1 MVAKERRPQR
11 QRRRRRNDK
20 GLNRPKRGRERKTRG
35 RKTEK
40 LSGETEKGKGLEG
53 DRVEKRQSTVRPSER
68 GTRRERRTHIYRG
81 SVEERQVHPCAAV
94 AVAVA
99 ETEPALV
106 IYINPII
113 AWRFP
118 N

>member
-1 MVAKERRPQR
+1 MKEKRGWDRDGMR
-11 QRRRRRNDK
+11 
-20 GLNRPKRGRERKTRG
+20 RGRERDG
-35 RKTEK
+35 V
-40 LSGETEKGKGLEG
+40 L
-53 DRVEKRQSTVRPSER
+53 
-68 GTRRERRTHIYRG
+68 
-81 SVEERQVHPCAAV
+81 HPCAAV

>member
-1 MVAKERRPQR
+1 ME
-11 QRRRRRNDK
+11 
-20 GLNRPKRGRERKTRG
+20 KRGNAF
-35 RKTEK
+35 
-40 LSGETEKGKGLEG
+40 
-53 DRVEKRQSTVRPSER
+53 RPSEIPLAR
-68 GTRRERRTHIYRG
+68 ARQEYMVYTRWME
-81 SVEERQVHPCAAV
+81 EERQLHPCAAV

>member
-1 MVAKERRPQR
+1 ME
-11 QRRRRRNDK
+11 
-20 GLNRPKRGRERKTRG
+20 KRDETR
-35 RKTEK
+35 
-40 LSGETEKGKGLEG
+40 L
-53 DRVEKRQSTVRPSER
+53 DRVRY
-68 GTRRERRTHIYRG
+68 GRRERDEAIY
-81 SVEERQVHPCAAV
+81 SYIYTVWMEEERERQLHPCAAV